1 MVKMYKNLK
10 QNDLQIE
17 KNIRLFEKLYH
28 KDPKDDNYIDLYF
41 FWMVFQIIRQ
51 LDAEDS
57 SIVSSYSPLAS
68 EYDYPDENPT
78 RNKQQWLHNGIIN
91 MIIENPLKYR
101 GLIYMHRIIE
111 QKRNMVEFVY
121 LRVRRE
127 KV

>member
-1 MVKMYKNLK
+1 MK

-17 KNIRLFEKLYH
+17 KNIRLFEKLFN

-57 SIVSSYSPLAS
+57 SIVGPYSPLAS

>member
-1 MVKMYKNLK
+1 MK

-57 SIVSSYSPLAS
+57 SLVGSYSPLAS